1 MICHLYVTYI
11 SLTEFQLSIIVGII
25 LKIKMNIVHREF
37 SGVAA
42 AADDDDH
49 NLVTGQGKGA

>member
-37 SGVAA
+37 SGAAA
-42 AADDDDH
+42 AADDEDQY
-49 NLVTGQGKGA
+49 LASGQGKGA